1 MANIGGTREQ
11 WKRKGLQWLA
21 FLQLGLA
28 GGVIAFAVWFLR
40 HP

>member
-1 MANIGGTREQ
+1 MADVGDTRDK
-11 WKRKGLQWLA
+11 WKRKIPRLLA